1 MSTMHTRLSE
11 FVRQYPLKS
20 FEKNETLIFQDD
32 QPAEIYYVKSGFV
45 KGYDI
50 DSQGTEQ
57 LIWLGSEGDFVPL
70 SWVFDAEPA
79 VPYFFTALSNVEAY
93 AIRRGDMRTFLDE
106 NHDALAEVT
115 QDLAVRL
122 INTYHHLNAA
132 EKAKAEE
139 KILYSL
145 YFLAIRF
152 ASLAKQAGKQVILP
166 VTHQDIAGLIG
177 LSRET
182 ASQELKK
189 LKDAGLIHY
198 DKYRF
203 TIDREKLEVAL
214 QGYGG

>member
-1 MSTMHTRLSE
+1 MSE
-11 FVRQYPLKS
+11 FVRHYPVKS
-20 FEKNETLIFQDD
+20 FKRNDILIFQDD
-32 QPAEIYYVKSGFV
+32 QPADIYCIKSGFV

-70 SWVFDAEPA
+70 SWLFDVEPT
-79 VPYFFTALSNVEAY
+79 VPYFFSALGDVEAY
-93 AIRRGDMRTFLDE
+93 AIKRADLRKHLDE
-106 NHDALAEVT
+106 NHAALAEIT
-115 QDLAVRL
+115 KALAVRL

-139 KILYSL
+139 KIIYSL
-145 YFLAIRF
+145 YFLGKRF
-152 ASLAKQAGKQVILP
+152 GSLADTPGKISIP

-189 LKDAGLIHY
+189 LKDAGFIHY
-198 DKYRF
+198 DKYSF
-203 TIDREKLEVAL
+203 VIDPAKLATRL
-214 QGYGG
+214 TGA

>member
-1 MSTMHTRLSE
+1 MSMLSRLSE
-11 FVRQYPLKS
+11 FVRQYPIRS
-20 FEKNETLIFQDD
+20 FQRNETLIFQDD
-32 QPAEIYYVKSGFV
+32 QPVEIYFIKSGFV

-57 LIWLGSEGDFVPL
+57 LLWLGSEGDFVPL
-70 SWVFDAEPA
+70 TWVFDAEPT
-79 VPYFFTALSNVEAY
+79 VPYFFSALGNVEAF
-93 AIRRGDMRTFLDE
+93 AIRRADLKKFLRE
-106 NHDALAEVT
+106 NNEALAEIT
-115 QDLAVRL
+115 EQLALRL

-145 YFLAIRF
+145 YFLANRF
-152 ASLAKQAGKQVILP
+152 ASLAGQSENQVSLP

-189 LKDAGLIHY
+189 LKDIGLIHY
-198 DKYRF
+198 DKFRF
-203 TIDREKLEVAL
+203 MIDRQKLQLAL
-214 QGYGG
+214 QGYNGQ